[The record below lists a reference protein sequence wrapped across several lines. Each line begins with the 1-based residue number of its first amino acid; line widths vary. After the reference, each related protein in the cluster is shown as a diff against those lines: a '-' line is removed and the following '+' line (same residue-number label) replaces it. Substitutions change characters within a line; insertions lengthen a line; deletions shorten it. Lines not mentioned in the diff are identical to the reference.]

1 MWDLK
6 KKTNEQSKTHRY
18 REEIQ
23 FSSVTQSCLT
33 LCEKRL
39 VVNKEEGVHFM
50 VTNGNQIYCDDDFVV
65 YINIKL
71 LCYTPETNIMLQFY
85 LYMLEKEN

>member
-23 FSSVTQSCLT
+23 FSSVAQSCPT

-39 VVNKEEGVHFM
+39 VVNKEEGVNFM
-50 VTNGNQIYCDDDFVV
+50 VTNGN
-65 YINIKL
+65 
-71 LCYTPETNIMLQFY
+71 
-85 LYMLEKEN
+85 